1 MKEIH
6 GIVEIQRNAWQMAD
20 LGIVPTFEMMA
31 VSSVGTVLVA
41 LDKDEKPIG
50 FIYAYDQ
57 IPDSHYS
64 HMMAVLREW
73 QGRSV
78 GFELKKKHMELAIEK
93 GIKHIRWTV
102 DPLLPSNSYINFS
115 KLGSVCN
122 KYYVNYYGSPDHEEI
137 QLYAGLETDRLLLD
151 WRITDKRVTKRM
163 KDYKADRITK
173 KKLLQR
179 SPPINTIE
187 EDHPKDLPDSSDVKG
202 SFSVQVPANFQE
214 LKETNLEIAKLW
226 RVYFREKCLYYFKN
240 GWHIVDYHSF
250 DRLENYYEFDI
261 LTEYSN
267 KRY

>member
-6 GIVEIQRNAWQMAD
+6 GIVEIQRNAWQMND

-41 LDKDEKPIG
+41 LDKDDKPIG

-78 GFELKKKHMELAIEK
+78 GYELKKKHMELAREK

-115 KLGSVCN
+115 KLGSVSN
-122 KYYVNYYGSPDHEEI
+122 KYYVNYYGSPEHEDI
-137 QLYAGLETDRLLLD
+137 QLYAGLDTDRLLLD
-151 WRITDKRVTKRM
+151 WRITDERVVKRM
-163 KDYKADRITK
+163 KDCKVDRITK
-173 KKLLQR
+173 IELMLR
-179 SPPINTIE
+179 SPSINIIE
-187 EDHPKDLPDSSDVKG
+187 NDLPIDRFDKSEIRD

-214 LKETNLEIAKLW
+214 LKENNLEAAKIW
-226 RVYFREKCLYYFKN
+226 RIYFRELCLHYFKN
-240 GWHIVDYHSF
+240 GWHIIDYHSF
-250 DRLENYYEFDI
+250 NRLENYYEFNI
-261 LTEYSN
+261 LPENSD
-267 KRY
+267 K